1 MASEAKVGAL
11 FLVGVLLIG
20 GIVIFLGQYAVGI
33 GQYQLVA
40 HFADVKGLSAGAE
53 VRLAGVKIG
62 KATGVRLQQ
71 HKDYPDRPVAV
82 HMMIDQ
88 QITLYDTDEFI
99 IEQSSVIGDQYLN
112 VRRPDAEQIAEKYG
126 EDYNSR
132 ALARDRIEHCSGKGV
147 VGFGE
152 VASKT
157 QQLLEQAD
165 QTLKQIQN
173 TFTDTYT
180 REQVRMILQN
190 INKATAQTNL
200 IAERVLYLAEVLT
213 VTAET
218 GRPQVTMTLDIIS
231 QTARELH
238 KSSQQIQGMV
248 TALTKGPIPQQ
259 IALTT
264 ANIHAA
270 SQNIKATTELVRD
283 TVEGPEGA
291 PRIQEMMASLTS
303 ASGNVERLTA
313 QIEELVGD
321 GQITSDL
328 KATLANL
335 RTASESLKA
344 VSGSAEEFLLDEET
358 MENIEASVRN
368 IRVLSE
374 EGVKTARAAQGVL
387 QRVDNTMDKLGG
399 MARPFQPPYAAA
411 YWGLEGTEDR
421 GLRADLNLRLR
432 YGDDPLDYWRLG
444 VRDLGDQETL
454 NLQKSVPL
462 GRRLWG
468 EVGLLQSEIAAGL
481 NYQMTPE
488 LRWQLQ
494 AYDPNDTNIDLRG
507 IYQAYPDWY
516 LTFGLADSFDRK
528 QPFIGLRH
536 RTNLTSQTN
545 SEE

>member
-11 FLVGVLLIG
+11 FLLAVLLIG

-33 GQYQLVA
+33 GQYPLVV
-40 HFADVKGLSAGAE
+40 HFADVRGLSAGAE

-62 KATGVRLQQ
+62 KVTAVGLQQ
-71 HKDYPDRPVAV
+71 HKDYLDQPVAV

-88 QITLYDTDEFI
+88 QVTLYDTDEFI
-99 IEQSSVIGDQYLN
+99 IELSGVIGEQYLN
-112 VRRPDAEQIAEKYG
+112 VNRLNAEQIAQKYG
-126 EDYNSR
+126 EGHHSR
-132 ALARDRIEHCSGKGV
+132 ALGAGEHRPGKGV
-147 VGFGE
+147 IGFGE

-165 QTLKQIQN
+165 ETLKQIQN
-173 TFTDTYT
+173 TFADTYT
-180 REQVRMILQN
+180 REQVRIILQN

-200 IAERVLYLAEVLT
+200 IAERVLHLAQVLT
-213 VTAET
+213 ETAET
-218 GRPQVTMTLDIIS
+218 GQPQVTMTLDIIA
-231 QTARELH
+231 QTAKELH

-248 TALTKGPIPQQ
+248 VALSKGPIPQQ

-270 SQNIKATTELVRD
+270 SKDIKATTELVRES
-283 TVEGPEGA
+283 VEGPAGA
-291 PRIQEMMASLTS
+291 PRIQEMMDSLTS
-303 ASGNVERLTA
+303 ASGNVARLTA
-313 QIEELVGD
+313 QLEELVGD

-328 KATLANL
+328 KVTLANL
-335 RTASESLKA
+335 RTTSESLKA
-344 VSGSAEEFLLDEET
+344 ISDAAEEFLLDEET

-374 EGVKTARAAQGVL
+374 EGVHTARAAQGVL

-399 MARPFQPPYAAA
+399 VARPFQPPHAAA
-411 YWGLEGTEDR
+411 YWGLEGTKDR

-444 VRDLGDQETL
+444 LRDLGGHETL

-468 EVGLLQSEIAAGL
+468 EVGLLESEIAAGL
-481 NYQMTPE
+481 NYRMTPE
-488 LRWQLQ
+488 LRWELE
-494 AYDPNDTNIDLRG
+494 AYNPDDINIDLRG

-516 LTFGLADSFDRK
+516 FTFGLADSFDRN
-528 QPFIGLRH
+528 QPFVGLEY
-536 RTNLTSQTN
+536 RTSLTSQTN

>member
-1 MASEAKVGAL
+1 MAPEAKVGAL
-11 FLVGVLLIG
+11 FLLAVLLIG

-33 GQYQLVA
+33 GQYPLVA

-62 KATGVRLQQ
+62 KVTAVRLQQ
-71 HKDYPDRPVAV
+71 HKDHLDRPVAV

-99 IEQSSVIGDQYLN
+99 IEQSSVIGEQYLN
-112 VRRPDAEQIAEKYG
+112 VHRLDAEQIAEKYG
-126 EDYNSR
+126 EDYHPR
-132 ALARDRIEHCSGKGV
+132 ALGSAEHCSGKGV

-173 TFTDTYT
+173 TFADTYT

-190 INKATAQTNL
+190 INKVTAQTNL
-200 IAERVLYLAEVLT
+200 IAERVLHLAEVLAE
-213 VTAET
+213 TAET
-218 GRPQVTMTLDIIS
+218 GQPQVTMTLDIIS
-231 QTARELH
+231 QTAKELH

-283 TVEGPEGA
+283 SVEGPEGA
-291 PRIQEMMASLTS
+291 PRIEEMMASLTS

-313 QIEELVGD
+313 QLEELVGD

-335 RTASESLKA
+335 RTASQSLKA
-344 VSGSAEEFLLDEET
+344 VSGAAEEFLLDEET
-358 MENIEASVRN
+358 MENIETSLRN

-374 EGVKTARAAQGVL
+374 EGVKAARAAQGVL

-399 MARPFQPPYAAA
+399 VARPFQPPHAAA

-421 GLRADLNLRLR
+421 GLRADLDLRLR

-462 GRRLWG
+462 GRRLWA
-468 EVGLLQSEIAAGL
+468 ELGLLESEIAAGL
-481 NYQMTPE
+481 NYQMTSA
-488 LRWQLQ
+488 LRWQLE
-494 AYDPNDTNIDLRG
+494 AYDPDDTNIDLRG

-516 LTFGLADSFDRK
+516 FTFGLADSFDRN
-528 QPFIGLRH
+528 QPFVGLRH
-536 RTNLTSQTN
+536 RTNLTSQRN